1 MILYI
6 IRWTVI
12 YVLLICLLHKLYLF
26 FQDNLTTTKNK
37 DYYNNVLIEPNN
49 ETKVQ
54 EPINGEPINGEPI
67 NGEPINGNPI
77 NGEPING
84 EPINSKHTRSKDLN
98 SDFTYEMKYEL
109 NNFISKMKT

>member
-1 MILYI
+1 MLLYI

-12 YVLLICLLHKLYLF
+12 YVLLVCLLHKLYLF

-37 DYYNNVLIEPNN
+37 DYYNSVLIEPNI
-49 ETKVQ
+49 
-54 EPINGEPINGEPI
+54 EPNIDPVIEPSIEP
-67 NGEPINGNPI
+67 NVC
-77 NGEPING
+77 
-84 EPINSKHTRSKDLN
+84 SKNLN

>member
-12 YVLLICLLHKLYLF
+12 YVLLICLLHNLYLF

-37 DYYNNVLIEPNN
+37 DYYNNVLIEPNVQEPN
-49 ETKVQ
+49 VQ
-54 EPINGEPINGEPI
+54 EPI
-67 NGEPINGNPI
+67 
-77 NGEPING
+77 
-84 EPINSKHTRSKDLN
+84 TSKDLN
-98 SDFTYEMKYEL
+98 SDFTYEMKNEL

>member
-37 DYYNNVLIEPNN
+37 DYYNSVLIEPI
-49 ETKVQ
+49 KS
-54 EPINGEPINGEPI
+54 
-67 NGEPINGNPI
+67 
-77 NGEPING
+77 
-84 EPINSKHTRSKDLN
+84 EPINSEPINSEPINSEEPTNSEEPRTSKDLN
-98 SDFTYEMKYEL
+98 NDFTYEMKNEL
-109 NNFISKMKT
+109 NNFISKIKT

>member
-37 DYYNNVLIEPNN
+37 DYYNNVLIETNS
-49 ETKVQ
+49 ETIQEPIQ
-54 EPINGEPINGEPI
+54 EPINEEPII
-67 NGEPINGNPI
+67 
-77 NGEPING
+77 
-84 EPINSKHTRSKDLN
+84 SSKDLN
-98 SDFTYEMKYEL
+98 KDFTYEMKNEL
-109 NNFISKMKT
+109 NNFISKIKT

>member
-37 DYYNNVLIEPNN
+37 DYYNSVLIEP
-49 ETKVQ
+49 
-54 EPINGEPINGEPI
+54 INS
-67 NGEPINGNPI
+67 
-77 NGEPING
+77 
-84 EPINSKHTRSKDLN
+84 EPINSEPSTSKDLN
-98 SDFTYEMKYEL
+98 SDFTYEMKNEL
-109 NNFISKMKT
+109 NNFISKIKT

>member
-12 YVLLICLLHKLYLF
+12 YVLLICLLHNLYLF

-37 DYYNNVLIEPNN
+37 DYYNNVLIEPN
-49 ETKVQ
+49 VQ
-54 EPINGEPINGEPI
+54 EPIYNEHIN
-67 NGEPINGNPI
+67 
-77 NGEPING
+77 
-84 EPINSKHTRSKDLN
+84 SKDLN
-98 SDFTYEMKYEL
+98 NDFTYEMKNEL

>member
-37 DYYNNVLIEPNN
+37 DYYNSVLIEP
-49 ETKVQ
+49 
-54 EPINGEPINGEPI
+54 INS
-67 NGEPINGNPI
+67 
-77 NGEPING
+77 
-84 EPINSKHTRSKDLN
+84 EPINSEPINSEPSTSKDLN
-98 SDFTYEMKYEL
+98 SDFTYEMKNEL
-109 NNFISKMKT
+109 NNFISKIKT

>member
-37 DYYNNVLIEPNN
+37 DYYNSVLIEPI
-49 ETKVQ
+49 KS
-54 EPINGEPINGEPI
+54 
-67 NGEPINGNPI
+67 
-77 NGEPING
+77 
-84 EPINSKHTRSKDLN
+84 EPINSEPINSEPSNSEHITSKDLN
-98 SDFTYEMKYEL
+98 NDFTYEMKNEL
-109 NNFISKMKT
+109 NNFISKIKT

>member
-37 DYYNNVLIEPNN
+37 DYYNSVLIEPI
-49 ETKVQ
+49 KS
-54 EPINGEPINGEPI
+54 EPSYS
-67 NGEPINGNPI
+67 
-77 NGEPING
+77 
-84 EPINSKHTRSKDLN
+84 EPINSEPINSEHITSKDLN
-98 SDFTYEMKYEL
+98 SDFTYEMKNEL
-109 NNFISKMKT
+109 NNFISKIKT

>member
-37 DYYNNVLIEPNN
+37 DYYNNVLIEPNIQEPNN
-49 ETKVQ
+49 ETYVQ
-54 EPINGEPINGEPI
+54 EPAS
-67 NGEPINGNPI
+67 
-77 NGEPING
+77 
-84 EPINSKHTRSKDLN
+84 SKDLNKDLN
-98 SDFTYEMKYEL
+98 SDFTYEMKNEL
-109 NNFISKMKT
+109 NNFISKIKT